1 MKKVILIICCAL
13 CVVYIVGVL
22 ISVIRKDE
30 FENDYSEYVESIY
43 SDTSSDTSI
52 MEENTLAEL
61 IQEDTNV
68 ESKLVV
74 NNIEELFDYY
84 ICLYIRSA
92 LREYLT
98 NCVTKDIQ
106 FEVSEELMSVDGNPD
121 RVLAE
126 VYASNG
132 DKIVIDM
139 DREKDTWVWF
149 VR

>member
-68 ESKLVV
+68 ENKLVV